1 MRREYFMQTRK
12 AINHFL
18 FWVAL
23 ALLFNLGIYFY
34 FGQQKAI
41 EFFGGYIIEQS
52 LSLDNLFLF
61 LVIFSSFGITAE
73 YQKRVLNYGI
83 FGAIILRLIFVVLGV
98 AIVNKFHWILYVFG
112 VILIISGLKIMLKK
126 EEEETDFKNNK
137 LIKFLSKF
145 IPFTDKLEG
154 EKFFVR
160 KNGVLYATPLLA
172 ILIIIES
179 SDLIFAIDSIP
190 AIFSITTDTFIVYS
204 SNIFAILGLRNLYFL
219 IEILNDK
226 FKYVK
231 MGVALILV
239 FTGIKLSILFFHIEI
254 SVVYSV
260 AIIFTIL
267 AASIIVSMIAANKET
282 KGEKTNKVG

>member
-1 MRREYFMQTRK
+1 MQTKK
-12 AINHFL
+12 AINQFL

-112 VILIISGLKIMLKK
+112 VILIVSGLKIMLKK

-172 ILIIIES
+172 ILVIIES

-219 IEILNDK
+219 IGILNDK

-254 SVVYSV
+254 SVVLSV

-282 KGEKTNKVG
+282 KGENTNKVG